1 MEETMDEVAEWLK
14 KEDLSDLIE
23 IFINIRNIYNRNN
36 VILIF
41 PRYL

>member
-23 IFINIRNIYNRNN
+23 IFISIRNIYNRNI